1 MENSKENNNVNE
13 AQAQEKQTV
22 TVKLSE
28 LYDKWAD
35 KGSIHPDIKL
45 MLGSNLPGAP
55 MIKETT
61 MQAIHHLS
69 PIALFLAYLET
80 WGENNL
86 KTYRF
91 VSPSVGEEVFAVE
104 ENACKNYAILRKD
117 DEGVYELTGQYA
129 EAPALAAKVLIEA
142 LASEEMVSNLQEL
155 LSELT
160 RHWKE
165 TDADGNFVRKDDW
178 KVTGSTTNSNLLGFS
193 ITIEDLFKTGE
204 LSNVEIEFY
213 KAQTVEDVTLD
224 VGCLS
229 SFGLLHNAVSESE
242 FTAADNKVAERLLHL
257 PPKAD
262 FATAMTAIHLIPEE
276 MMFEDVRYMVPSIN
290 EPRYKNGYSLAS
302 WEVELI
308 RGVANGTVRNAIL
321 YGPAG
326 TGKTTSVRTLALAL
340 GLPCYPAM
348 VCSSE
353 TRKEDLIGSYY
364 VNKENK
370 LEFTP
375 SALMQAVR
383 FGGVVEL
390 QEPSCIRDPGTL
402 TVLNNVFDPC
412 GFIQIPE
419 TGEYFQR
426 HKHCVIVLTTNQDYA
441 GCRQINASV
450 LSRMEFT
457 QFVDGL
463 SEEELVRRAGSEPT
477 CIMDEE
483 FLATM
488 AHVYTRLCEICVEE
502 SLYGDASYRT
512 FLSWVNNTC
521 LCGDAIA
528 AAEYTV
534 INKMAFSSDLD
545 AKEKLRETIKG
556 AIQTRKPILD
566 KEKKSKTYKKEL
578 DAIAT
583 LVEGPRKKEND

>member
-1 MENSKENNNVNE
+1 MENKVVKEEKNN
-13 AQAQEKQTV
+13 KPTV
-22 TVKLSE
+22 TVKVSD
-28 LYDKWAD
+28 LYARWAD

-55 MIKETT
+55 LIKEAT
-61 MQAIHHLS
+61 MQSILNLS
-69 PIALFLAYLET
+69 PLALYLAYLGT
-80 WGENNL
+80 WGEQNL
-86 KTYRF
+86 KTFRF
-91 VSPSVGEEVFAVE
+91 HSPSVGEDVIAVE
-104 ENACKNYAILRKD
+104 ESACKNYAILRKD
-117 DEGVYELTGQYA
+117 DEGNFELTGQYG
-129 EAPALAAKVLIEA
+129 EVPVLAAKILIEA
-142 LASEEMVSNLQEL
+142 LAPEDLVRNLQRTT
-155 LSELT
+155 SELS

-165 TDADGNFVRKDDW
+165 TDADGNFIAKDDW
-178 KVTGSTTNSNLLGFS
+178 KKPGSPVNSNLLGFS
-193 ITIEDLFKTGE
+193 LAIEDLFKNGE
-204 LSNVEIEFY
+204 LSKAEFEFY
-213 KAQTVEDVTLD
+213 KAQTQEDTTLD
-224 VGCLS
+224 VGCEK
-229 SFGLLHNAVSESE
+229 SFGLLHNASSEAE
-242 FTAADNKVAERLLHL
+242 FTAADSKVAERVLHL

-262 FATAMTAIHLIPEE
+262 FATAMTAIHLISDDE
-276 MMFEDVRYMVPSIN
+276 MFEDVRYMVPSIS
-290 EPRYKNGYSLAS
+290 EPRYKNGYSLAP

-364 VNKENK
+364 VNRDNK

-383 FGGVVEL
+383 YGGVVEL

-419 TGEYFQR
+419 TGEYFKR
-426 HKHCVIVLTTNQDYA
+426 HEHCVIVLTTNQDYA

-457 QFVDGL
+457 KFVDGL

-477 CIMDEE
+477 CIMDKD
-483 FLATM
+483 FLLLM
-488 AHVYTRLCEICVEE
+488 ARAYTRLCEISVEE

-528 AAEYTV
+528 AAEFTV
-534 INKMAFSSDLD
+534 INKMAFSSDQD
-545 AKEKLRETIKG
+545 AKNKLREAIK
-556 AIQTRKPILD
+556 AIIQNKKPKIDKQKKPQTF
-566 KEKKSKTYKKEL
+566 KKEL
-578 DAIAT
+578 EAIET
-583 LVEGPRKKEND
+583 LIDGPRKKD